1 MAQPGLR
8 GRLAKSPTNCNRG
21 SDAGPCSMNDT
32 KTSPNELYRGLVHH
46 YNVDLRVPKGRGFGS
61 DALKVDGKI
70 FASLSHGRL
79 LIKLPAERVKALVEA
94 KLGEPFSTGP
104 GRVKKEWVT
113 VGASSAD
120 EWLSLSE
127 EARNYVRSQIR

>member
-1 MAQPGLR
+1 
-8 GRLAKSPTNCNRG
+8 
-21 SDAGPCSMNDT
+21 MNDPIP
-32 KTSPNELYRGLVHH
+32 SADELYGALAEH
-46 YNVDLRVPKGRGFGS
+46 YGAPSSSSRGRGFGS
-61 DALKVDGKI
+61 NALKANGKI

-113 VGASSAD
+113 IAPASAK
-120 EWLSLSE
+120 EWARLSE
-127 EARNYVRSQIR
+127 EARRYVLSKAK

>member
-1 MAQPGLR
+1 VRRPMRQ
-8 GRLAKSPTNCNRG
+8 RLI
-21 SDAGPCSMNDT
+21 AGDCSMNDP
-32 KTSPNELYRGLVHH
+32 KASPDELYRALALHH
-46 YNVDLRVPKGRGFGS
+46 GADFHAPHGRGFGS

-79 LIKLPAERVKALVEA
+79 LVKLPAERVKALVDA

-113 VGASSAD
+113 VAPSSLE
-120 EWLSLSE
+120 EWVRLSD
-127 EARNYVRSQIR
+127 EARRYVRSKAG

>member
-1 MAQPGLR
+1 MLR
-8 GRLAKSPTNCNRG
+8 A
-21 SDAGPCSMNDT
+21 
-32 KTSPNELYRGLVHH
+32 
-46 YNVDLRVPKGRGFGS
+46 GRGFGS

-79 LIKLPAERVKALVEA
+79 LVKLPVERVKALVDA

-113 VGASSAD
+113 LAPSSVE
-120 EWLSLSE
+120 EWVRVSE
-127 EARNYVRSQIR
+127 EARRYVRSKARIGSARLWRDAGRCRLHMSATSRR

>member
-1 MAQPGLR
+1 MI
-8 GRLAKSPTNCNRG
+8 
-21 SDAGPCSMNDT
+21 DT
-32 KTSPNELYRGLVHH
+32 KASSDELYRALAHH
-46 YNVDLRVPKGRGFGS
+46 HGVDLHAPHGRGFGT

-79 LIKLPAERVKALVEA
+79 LIKLPAERVNALVEA
-94 KLGEPFSTGP
+94 RLGEPFSTGP

-120 EWLSLSE
+120 EWVRLSE
-127 EARNYVRSQIR
+127 EARDYVRSQIR

>member
-1 MAQPGLR
+1 MNDPIPSADDLYR
-8 GRLAKSPTNCNRG
+8 DLAKHYGAPAG
-21 SDAGPCSMNDT
+21 SLP
-32 KTSPNELYRGLVHH
+32 
-46 YNVDLRVPKGRGFGS
+46 GRGFGS
-61 DALKVDGKI
+61 SALKADGKI

-113 VGASSAD
+113 IAPASAP
-120 EWLSLSE
+120 EWARLSE
-127 EARNYVRSQIR
+127 EARRYVLSKAK